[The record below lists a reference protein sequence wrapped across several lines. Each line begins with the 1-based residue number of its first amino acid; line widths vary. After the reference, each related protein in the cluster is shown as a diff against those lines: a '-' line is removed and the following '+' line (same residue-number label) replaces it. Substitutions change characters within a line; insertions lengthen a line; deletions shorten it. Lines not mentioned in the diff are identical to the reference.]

1 MVPHFRVKM
10 LIDNVKKL
18 ENLKELGR
26 HKVNQTNLYLRVH
39 ANAKT
44 FEYKHKKNQN
54 TINWITIGK
63 YKDEI
68 EYLADAKSLANDIRK
83 NLKTDFSVEQIKS
96 ALRHT
101 KDASFFQKK
110 LEELASP
117 HSNKVPKRDEKTF
130 KEMHISW
137 YQFHEANWSNKHAQR
152 SLNPI
157 KTYAYPYFGN
167 KSISDVSTDDIRD
180 CLNVL
185 ITDGK
190 IPLFK
195 KLRSSIDNVF
205 KYAISRKFLKENPT
219 PEVKDDLLK
228 PYNYREKSQGYMA
241 IEKIPEFVE
250 MLEKHN
256 STISYATIFI
266 LLTNTRPN
274 EVCGMEWSEVDGS
287 FWKVP
292 AIRMKNNIPHT
303 LNLSAYLIKVLG
315 IMRQRTNSK
324 YVFPY
329 KSTNLSNEA
338 PLNLMRRLLRGRM
351 KEFKHKNSEKNPVAH
366 GLRHSFRTWG
376 EQCGYRTEHLER
388 QMSHNEKNKLIST
401 YMHYDYINERKVI
414 TEHWEDVCLGKV
426 DPAEKARVV

>member
-1 MVPHFRVKM
+1 M

-18 ENLKELGR
+18 DNLKDTGR

-83 NLKTDFSVEQIKS
+83 GLRTDYSVEQIKL

-101 KDASFFQKK
+101 KDTNKFQKK

-117 HSNKVPKRDEKTF
+117 HSNKITKRDEQTF
-130 KEMHISW
+130 KEMHINW
-137 YQFHEANWSNKHAQR
+137 YEFNVGNWSEKHAQR
-152 SLNPI
+152 SFNTV
-157 KTYAYPYFGN
+157 KTYAYPYFGS

-195 KLRSSIDNVF
+195 KLRSSIENIF
-205 KYAISRKFLKENPT
+205 RYAITRKLLKENPT
-219 PEVKDDLLK
+219 PAVDDDLLK
-228 PYNYREKSQGYMA
+228 PYSYREKNFGFMA

-256 STISYATIFI
+256 STISYATLFI
-266 LLTNTRPN
+266 LMTNTRPV
-274 EVCGMEWSEVDGS
+274 EVCKMEWSEVDGN

-292 AIRMKNNIPHT
+292 AIRMKNKNPHT
-303 LNLSAYLIKVLG
+303 LNLCPYLMKVLE
-315 IMRQRTNSK
+315 IMRGRTNSK

-329 KSTNLSNEA
+329 EDTHLANEA
-338 PLNLMRRLLRGRM
+338 PNNLMGRLLRSRM
-351 KEFKHKNSEKNPVAH
+351 QEFKHKNSDNNPVAH
-366 GLRHSFRTWG
+366 GLRHSFRTWA

-388 QMSHNEKNKLIST
+388 QISHSEQNKLIST
-401 YMHYDYINERKVI
+401 YMKYDYINERKVI

-426 DPAEKARVV
+426 DPNEKARAV